1 VSLDHVRR
9 QELEP
14 PTATVAL
21 DAVAICGEYAERS
34 EDWTV
39 PVAKLRQACLRGLL
53 LWCISH
59 RDSSWV
65 HVTSQNRATATGYS
79 PLSMDDDWR
88 SRSQ

>member
-1 VSLDHVRR
+1 MTLH
-9 QELEP
+9 
-14 PTATVAL
+14 
-21 DAVAICGEYAERS
+21 AVAICGEHAERS

-39 PVAKLRQACLRGLL
+39 PVSKLRQACLRGLL
-53 LWCISH
+53 LWFISH

-79 PLSMDDDWR
+79 PLSMYDYWR